1 MSGHSWTVIL
11 TKGERYT
18 VVTKSNNEE
27 SARELYRKSLGS
39 RNEIWECRYEKL
51 VHAVQE

>member
-1 MSGHSWTVIL
+1 MSGHSWLIIL
-11 TKGERYT
+11 TNGNRYT

-39 RNEIWECRYEKL
+39 RNEIYECRYEKF
-51 VHAVQE
+51 VHAVQD